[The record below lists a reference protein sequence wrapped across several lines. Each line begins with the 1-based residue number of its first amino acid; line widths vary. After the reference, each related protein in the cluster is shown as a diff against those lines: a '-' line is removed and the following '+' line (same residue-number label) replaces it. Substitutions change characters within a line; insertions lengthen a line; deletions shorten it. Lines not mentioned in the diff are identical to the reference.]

1 MHISWLFINT
11 FLLKACYFILKTTK
25 CLLNMMYN
33 ILLLFNCCSASCW
46 AEGEG
51 GWYGGFGHHL
61 SPWAVVAFDWGIVI
75 INSLQYLPL
84 LYCQRVVQDCRVCSH
99 AIQLYIESQG
109 LWLYIVCVR
118 VCVSVPVSS
127 LSVSLCLS
135 VRVTVHVCVCVYI
148 CVYVCVHVM

>member
-1 MHISWLFINT
+1 MHISWLSMNT
-11 FLLKACYFILKTTK
+11 FLLKACYFIVKTK

-61 SPWAVVAFDWGIVI
+61 SPWSVVAFDWGIVI

-84 LYCQRVVQDCRVCSH
+84 LHCQRVVQDCWVCSH

-118 VCVSVPVSS
+118 V
-127 LSVSLCLS
+127 SVSGQSVCSCLS
-135 VRVTVHVCVCVYI
+135 VCVTVHVCVCT
-148 CVYVCVHVM
+148 YVCMYVCM